1 MLGAK
6 PFYLGMLYQETF
18 RIWDY
23 AAPVMRT
30 LVRDTKETAAIY
42 IREGNDRVCLHRMV
56 QPRAVRMH
64 VREGEIVE
72 LDKGAAGKVLL
83 AFSGEKGERFD
94 MIRQSFYS
102 VSLSERGSE
111 AAAIACPI
119 FGPKQTLICAIS
131 LGMPVFRF
139 DRKVFKE
146 FLPLVM
152 SAAAAI
158 TKKCGGDP
166 TVFSPPYKHMSKVNF
181 ATKK

>member
-1 MLGAK
+1 
-6 PFYLGMLYQETF
+6 MLYQETF

-23 AAPVMRT
+23 AAPVLRT
-30 LVRDTKETAAIY
+30 LVRDTKETVAIY
-42 IREGNDRVCLHRMV
+42 IREGNDRICLHRMV

-64 VREGEIVE
+64 VREGERVE

-94 MIRQSFYS
+94 IIRQSYYS

-119 FGPKQTLICAIS
+119 FGPKQTLICSIS

-139 DRKVFKE
+139 DRKIFKE
-146 FLPLVM
+146 FLPKVM
-152 SAAAAI
+152 EAAAAI
-158 TKKCGGDP
+158 TKKCGGDY
-166 TVFSPPYKHMSKVNF
+166 TVFASPYQHTSKIKFVN
-181 ATKK
+181 KK